1 MRRGH
6 ILRHEVI
13 VGVERRRFWPDEQK
27 LSILGEVGVGG
38 ATVTDVARRHELS
51 RQHIYQWRRQLR
63 SKGVWPEADG
73 TVFLALD
80 DVGIPPAP
88 RSSSVSGADVEIGFA
103 NGRILRCSQGMTE
116 ADILRF
122 IRLVEAA

>member
-1 MRRGH
+1 M
-6 ILRHEVI
+6 RHEVI
-13 VGVERRRFWPDEQK
+13 VGVERRRFWSDEQK

-38 ATVTDVARRHELS
+38 ATVTDIARRHDVS

-80 DVGIPPAP
+80 DVGVPPVSP
-88 RSSSVSGADVEIGFA
+88 PSSETGPDVEIGFA
-103 NGRILRCSQGMTE
+103 NGRVLRCSQGMTE
-116 ADILRF
+116 VDILRF
-122 IRLVEAA
+122 IRLVETA